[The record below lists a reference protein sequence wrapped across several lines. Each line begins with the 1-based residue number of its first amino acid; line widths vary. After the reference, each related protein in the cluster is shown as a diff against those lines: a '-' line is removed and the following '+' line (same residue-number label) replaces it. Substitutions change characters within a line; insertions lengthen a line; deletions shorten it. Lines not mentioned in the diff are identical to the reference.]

1 VRQGRIPLAQVEQ
14 SVQRVW
20 KLKQE
25 LGLFAQRLVDS
36 AKIPEVFATKASAEV
51 ARRIARESV
60 TLLENTN
67 GPLRADAKPGLLVI
81 SNGST
86 ATIDEDNAVQ
96 HSPTNHHLN
105 EKLRQHVPG
114 AQTIVLSTTMKP
126 DEIERAFTAAQKA
139 DIVVFGIFTRV
150 RPYAEEAIA
159 VPKPYRE
166 LIERTAAAGRSIALL
181 NFGNPYVMADL
192 PKPAL
197 SLCTFS
203 DATDSI
209 TAAVEVL
216 FGELKPQGQ
225 LPVRISAR
233 YPFGYGLKA

>member
-1 VRQGRIPLAQVEQ
+1 
-14 SVQRVW
+14 
-20 KLKQE
+20 
-25 LGLFAQRLVDS
+25 
-36 AKIPEVFATKASAEV
+36 
-51 ARRIARESV
+51 
-60 TLLENTN
+60 
-67 GPLRADAKPGLLVI
+67 
-81 SNGST
+81 
-86 ATIDEDNAVQ
+86 
-96 HSPTNHHLN
+96 
-105 EKLRQHVPG
+105 
-114 AQTIVLSTTMKP
+114 MKP
-126 DEIERAFTAAQKA
+126 DEIERAFTAVQKA
-139 DIVVFGIFTRV
+139 DTVVFGIFTRV

-166 LIERTAAAGRSIALL
+166 LIERTAAAGHSIALL

-233 YPFGYGLKA
+233 YPFGHGLKA

>member
-1 VRQGRIPLAQVEQ
+1 MNLRRKLSWILITLLGTGSFLTAMAGTPTQRPNVVLILADDLGFSDLGCYGGEIPTPHLDALARAVRQGRIPLAQVEQ

-25 LGLFAQRLVDS
+25 LGLFRQRLVDS
-36 AKIPEVFATKASAEV
+36 AKIPEVFATKASAGV

-86 ATIDEDNAVQ
+86 ATIDEDNAVR

-114 AQTIVLSTTMKP
+114 AQTIILSTTMKP
-126 DEIERAFTAAQKA
+126 DEIEQIESK
-139 DIVVFGIFTRV
+139 
-150 RPYAEEAIA
+150 
-159 VPKPYRE
+159 KP
-166 LIERTAAAGRSIALL
+166 L
-181 NFGNPYVMADL
+181 V
-192 PKPAL
+192 KL
-197 SLCTFS
+197 STKRK
-203 DATDSI
+203 
-209 TAAVEVL
+209 
-216 FGELKPQGQ
+216 LKTQNWC
-225 LPVRISAR
+225 LES
-233 YPFGYGLKA
+233 